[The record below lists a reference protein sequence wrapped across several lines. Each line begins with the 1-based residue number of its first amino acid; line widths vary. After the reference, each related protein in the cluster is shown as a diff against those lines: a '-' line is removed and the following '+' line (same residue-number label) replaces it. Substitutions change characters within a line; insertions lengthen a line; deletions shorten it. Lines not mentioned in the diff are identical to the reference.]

1 MHRPFSWWES
11 SQGFL
16 AGKPVCTVPN
26 MHNAQLS
33 PSLVA
38 QLQSNVLARYT
49 RVKVIIPHAGG
60 YVPYQAE
67 RIATSGPG
75 GLADGQQRMA
85 QLKRLYFDT
94 AMSGE

>member
-1 MHRPFSWWES
+1 M
-11 SQGFL
+11 
-16 AGKPVCTVPN
+16 
-26 MHNAQLS
+26 
-33 PSLVA
+33 
-38 QLQSNVLARYT
+38 QLQSNTLARYT

-75 GLADGQQRMA
+75 GVADGPQRMA

-94 AMSGE
+94 AMSGAFSFLRSYG